1 VGAEYDAQTG
11 RYMVQTSGIAA
22 KKLGDDIFM
31 RVYAKTAEGIVYSDV
46 VTYSPK
52 QYAMSRL
59 ENSTNADMKALCVA
73 MLNYGAA
80 AQQYFG
86 YKTDAL
92 MNAELTAEQKA
103 LASDYSA
110 DLFAG
115 AVKADGAKI
124 GAFTKTDGFATR
136 SASVSFDGAFAIN
149 YYFAPNAKMN
159 GDMTFYYW
167 SAEDYAN
174 ADVLTAENAT
184 GTSVMEL
191 TDNGSYWANITG
203 IAAKQL
209 DETFYVAAVYA
220 DADGNTYCTGVIAYS
235 LSTYCMKNAVE
246 GNAMKQLAEATAVY
260 GYHASVYFGDEA

>member
-1 VGAEYDAQTG
+1 MNT
-11 RYMVQTSGIAA
+11 TSGIAA
-22 KKLGDDIFM
+22 KEMGDD
-31 RVYAKTAEGIVYSDV
+31 RYYCAYTKLRSGAYVYSV
-46 VTYSPK
+46 PLQYSPK

-59 ENSTNADMKALCVA
+59 ENSDNPKMKALCVA
-73 MLNYGAA
+73 MLNFGAA
-80 AQQYFG
+80 AQRYFG

-124 GAFTKTDGFATR
+124 GAFAKTDGFAAR
-136 SASVSFDGAFAIN
+136 SASVSFEGAFAIN

-246 GNAMKQLAEATAVY
+246 GNAMKELVEATAVY
-260 GYHASVYFGDEA
+260 GYHASVYFGNEA